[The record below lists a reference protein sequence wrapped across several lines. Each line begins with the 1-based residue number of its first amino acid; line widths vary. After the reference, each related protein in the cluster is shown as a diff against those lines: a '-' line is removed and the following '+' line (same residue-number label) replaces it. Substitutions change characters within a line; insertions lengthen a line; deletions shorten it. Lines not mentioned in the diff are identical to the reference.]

1 MCFFKGLVCVFVYFC
16 VNLDHF
22 GFMLLVLLG
31 LVSLVPSGKNIS
43 KMTLFCVEGD
53 VKLSF
58 FHSGRF
64 LYSGTLQILFD
75 MLWLSA
81 ELGRESGSKQSTES

>member
-1 MCFFKGLVCVFVYFC
+1 
-16 VNLDHF
+16 
-22 GFMLLVLLG
+22 MLLVLLS